1 MIGIVILNYKNWD
14 DTRQCVES
22 IHKNPPEDAY
32 QIILVDNASENRP
45 EYDLE
50 GWVRKHQILFI
61 QNKENLG
68 YNAGNNV
75 GIRKALETGCCA
87 VLISNNDVKYFP
99 GSIQC
104 MRDYLKK
111 HPHTGI
117 VGPKI
122 LDGHGRVQKS
132 CICRRVGLKE
142 KYLVCTKAN
151 LLFRNSYR
159 SYFGFDRDYHKT
171 FPVYA
176 VLGCCFM
183 MSRSC
188 AEAVTPFDEHPFLY
202 EEEAMLGIRMEQAG
216 LETVYDPQATVE
228 HLHGGSTKYH
238 RAAAFT
244 QNIRSEIYYCK
255 NYLKAADWQIYPL
268 YIYRI
273 LLYLLRC
280 AKSREFRKNWNWF
293 LETTVSEMT
302 KAENIETENAGMQN
316 IETENAGMQNTETEN
331 SGMQNAE
338 TENSGMQNTGIE
350 NAKTE
355 YERNH
360 RKGLDSE
367 IEEPLVSVL
376 IRTCKRPQI
385 LKRALNSI
393 RQQTYANIEVIIVED
408 GKNTAEEMLKKEYA
422 DLRYV
427 YEAAGKKIGRST
439 AGNRAMQLSSG
450 VYLNFLDDDD
460 ELFPEHIQRL
470 VNALRGRKEKAAY
483 SVAQERQSIIQP
495 EDRLSIRQ
503 GKNGSP
509 LMKQAKYRILIGKH
523 KWSGDRLK
531 NRKKSIDLH
540 IGTDGCRHI
549 KKKYIRYR
557 QPFHRLLL
565 YTENYIPIQSI
576 LFERSLFETYGGMD
590 EEIGMMEDW
599 DLWVRYSIATDFV
612 FVDQVTS
619 CYYVPYKRKHKK
631 ERADGLKT
639 DVEKLDKKFRSYQMT
654 MTVGQ
659 IHEEMKYIIREYKNR
674 GLLRYMRMFFRIFV
688 LGE

>member
-14 DTRQCVES
+14 DTRHCVES

-50 GWVRKHQILFI
+50 GWVRKHRILFI
-61 QNKENLG
+61 QNKKNLG

-75 GIRKALETGCCA
+75 GIRKALETGCSA

-111 HPHTGI
+111 HPRTGI

-159 SYFGFDRDYHKT
+159 SYFGFDRDYNKT

-188 AEAVTPFDEHPFLY
+188 AEAVAPFDEHPFLY

-216 LETVYDPQATVE
+216 LETVYDPQAAVV

-244 QNIRSEIYYCK
+244 QNVRSEIYYCK

-268 YIYRI
+268 YFYRI

-280 AKSREFRKNWNWF
+280 AKSREFRKDWNCF
-293 LETTVSEMT
+293 LKTTASEMT
-302 KAENIETENAGMQN
+302 KAENVETENAGMQ
-316 IETENAGMQNTETEN
+316 
-331 SGMQNAE
+331 
-338 TENSGMQNTGIE
+338 
-350 NAKTE
+350 
-355 YERNH
+355 
-360 RKGLDSE
+360 DFE

-376 IRTCKRPQI
+376 VRTRKRPQI

-427 YEAAGKKIGRST
+427 YEAAGKKIGRSK

-483 SVAQERQSIIQP
+483 SVAQERQSTIQP

-509 LMKQAKYRILIGKH
+509 LMKQAKYSSLIGKH
-523 KWSGDRLK
+523 KRSGDRL
-531 NRKKSIDLH
+531 KKSIDLH
-540 IGTDGCRHI
+540 IGMDGCRQI

-599 DLWVRYSIATDFV
+599 DLWVRYSTATDFV
-612 FVDQVTS
+612 YVDQVTS